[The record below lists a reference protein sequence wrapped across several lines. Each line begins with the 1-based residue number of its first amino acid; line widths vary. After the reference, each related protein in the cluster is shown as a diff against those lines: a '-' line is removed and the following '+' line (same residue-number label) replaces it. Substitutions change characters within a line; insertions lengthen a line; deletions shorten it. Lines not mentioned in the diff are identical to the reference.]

1 MLNSKKQLRYMYAV
15 SAAVSFQIAGA
26 SWVALLAARGF
37 SMVEIGLAEGVFH
50 LASFLFEVPSGIVAD
65 VFGRKRALLLSQCM
79 FVASSAAM
87 LLSDSMA
94 GVLVCM
100 VLSALGYNFSSG
112 SREALAYESLKAEG
126 REKEYDAF
134 AANEMMIWRIGNA
147 AATLC
152 AGLALWMGWRRAY
165 LVDLALNA
173 VCLLLMT
180 GLREPPRE
188 VFTGSWRQRVAASVR
203 ESIDFLIHRRQ
214 VRRLMLFNAVV
225 GAVATMLLFLLQAR
239 LPAIGLP
246 SVLLGPALFC
256 MGLGGAVGSQLVR
269 FTGSCSYRRIAALCA
284 GGVLFTV
291 LLAATSWPAVVCAGG
306 FCAGLLDDLLQV
318 RTDIRLNSMCPSQ
331 QRATL
336 LSVSSLCF
344 SLVMLGLAPAMGAL
358 FSAL

>member
-1 MLNSKKQLRYMYAV
+1 
-15 SAAVSFQIAGA
+15 
-26 SWVALLAARGF
+26 
-37 SMVEIGLAEGVFH
+37 
-50 LASFLFEVPSGIVAD
+50 
-65 VFGRKRALLLSQCM
+65 
-79 FVASSAAM
+79 
-87 LLSDSMA
+87 
-94 GVLVCM
+94 
-100 VLSALGYNFSSG
+100 
-112 SREALAYESLKAEG
+112 
-126 REKEYDAF
+126 
-134 AANEMMIWRIGNA
+134 
-147 AATLC
+147 
-152 AGLALWMGWRRAY
+152 
-165 LVDLALNA
+165 
-173 VCLLLMT
+173 MT

-188 VFTGSWRQRVAASVR
+188 VFTGSWQQRVAASVR
-203 ESIDFLIHRRQ
+203 ESIDFLIHRGQ
-214 VRRLMLFNAVV
+214 ARRLMLFNAVV

-358 FSAL
+358 FGAL

>member
-1 MLNSKKQLRYMYAV
+1 MLNSKKQLRCMYAV
-15 SAAVSFQIAGA
+15 SAGVSFQIAGA

-180 GLREPPRE
+180 GLCEPPRE

-358 FSAL
+358 FGAL